1 MIILD
6 TNVVSE
12 TIRPRP
18 STSVI
23 GWIDAQ
29 SAHQLYLCTPV
40 LAELRYGMERLETGL
55 RKQALCRTIER
66 FEGDVFKNRIL
77 TFDEPAARAYAKVAL
92 LYEQS
97 RREIQRM
104 DGFIAA
110 IAMSHGAAVA
120 TRNVRDFENLGIEI
134 INPFEFTIST

>member
-18 STSVI
+18 SASVI
-23 GWIDAQ
+23 SWIDAQ
-29 SAHQLYLCTPV
+29 QAQDLYLCTPV

-55 RKQALCRTIER
+55 RKQALRRTIER
-66 FEGDVFKNRIL
+66 LEGDIFKSRIL
-77 TFDEPAARAYAKVAL
+77 TFDDPAARAYAKVAV
-92 LYEQS
+92 LYERS
-97 RREIQRM
+97 RRVIQRM

-110 IAMSHGAAVA
+110 IAMSHGAAVV
-120 TRNVRDFENLGIEI
+120 TRNVRDFE
-134 INPFEFTIST
+134 